1 MILLNYPP
9 MVNNKRLQMLIKAS
23 ESNCTA
29 ETQLPSTPDYPN
41 NIGKFIIDH

>member
-1 MILLNYPP
+1 
-9 MVNNKRLQMLIKAS
+9 MLIKAN

-29 ETQLPSTPDYPN
+29 EIQVPCTPDCPN